1 MTRLDTA
8 ARCCAYSPDGM
19 TIAVGLGAP
28 EESGVTRSKKD
39 GALIVL
45 NEEDL
50 TVIFETRDTKKWI
63 RECEIFHINLLLF
76 DLYHTVEYID
86 SSDQSYIYQLFFFF
100 ILIHGLFFFFLSFLY
115 KPGAV
120 RFSPDNNVL
129 ALASGDSSIYLYNVE
144 DFTSIGR
151 CRGCSGPVTRFDFSS
166 DSQWLHCNSNEY
178 GTFLNYCFGHHQ
190 IFLFFYCSIF
200 HILTCSW
207 CTLFFFSFF
216 SLFFSLFFTKTHMFL
231 QN

>member
-76 DLYHTVEYID
+76 DLYHTVEYIY
-86 SSDQSYIYQLFFFF
+86 SSDQSYIYQLFFF
-100 ILIHGLFFFFLSFLY
+100 HS
-115 KPGAV
+115 
-120 RFSPDNNVL
+120 
-129 ALASGDSSIYLYNVE
+129 
-144 DFTSIGR
+144 
-151 CRGCSGPVTRFDFSS
+151 
-166 DSQWLHCNSNEY
+166 NS
-178 GTFLNYCFGHHQ
+178 
-190 IFLFFYCSIF
+190 
-200 HILTCSW
+200 W
-207 CTLFFFSFF
+207 TLLFFSFI
-216 SLFFSLFFTKTHMFL
+216 LV
-231 QN
+231 

>member
-76 DLYHTVEYID
+76 
-86 SSDQSYIYQLFFFF
+86 
-100 ILIHGLFFFFLSFLY
+100 
-115 KPGAV
+115 
-120 RFSPDNNVL
+120 
-129 ALASGDSSIYLYNVE
+129 
-144 DFTSIGR
+144 
-151 CRGCSGPVTRFDFSS
+151 
-166 DSQWLHCNSNEY
+166 
-178 GTFLNYCFGHHQ
+178 
-190 IFLFFYCSIF
+190 
-200 HILTCSW
+200 
-207 CTLFFFSFF
+207 
-216 SLFFSLFFTKTHMFL
+216 
-231 QN
+231 